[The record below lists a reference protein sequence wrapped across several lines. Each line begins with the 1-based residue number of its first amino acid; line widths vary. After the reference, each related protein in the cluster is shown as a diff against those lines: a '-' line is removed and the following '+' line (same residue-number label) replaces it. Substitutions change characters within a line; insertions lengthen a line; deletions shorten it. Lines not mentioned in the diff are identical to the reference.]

1 MVMADLRDGYIS
13 VADAQSVYGQE
24 ISADVPH
31 TPPVREAAT
40 TVATRGWLSGTNV
53 VGGAAAGWF
62 SCGFCAQSSIHC
74 GGLPQHPP
82 LLLLDALRGR
92 WLCAVP
98 LAPACACGRSKLES
112 GRS

>member
-40 TVATRGWLSGTNV
+40 AVVATRGWLSGTNV
-53 VGGAAAGWF
+53 VGGAAA
-62 SCGFCAQSSIHC
+62 
-74 GGLPQHPP
+74 LMVV
-82 LLLLDALRGR
+82 LRAL
-92 WLCAVP
+92 AV
-98 LAPACACGRSKLES
+98 LR
-112 GRS
+112 R